1 MLVNEVRQ
9 FFEDIKANPM
19 SIKPNEI
26 RNSRN
31 FYFLDCYSKN
41 YGRCVELAK
50 DPVCNMTV
58 DEEKTELK
66 SEYKDVTYYFC
77 NPACKEK
84 FDKNPEQYV

>member
-1 MLVNEVRQ
+1 
-9 FFEDIKANPM
+9 M
-19 SIKPNEI
+19 SIKPNAI

-31 FYFLDCYSKN
+31 FYFSDCYVKD
-41 YGRCVELAK
+41 YGRWNELAK

-66 SEYKDVTYYFC
+66 SEYKGITYYFC
-77 NPACKEK
+77 NPACKET